1 VMAAVRPLFV
11 RNGPRDL
18 HQRDFHDVAHS
29 A

>member
-11 RNGPRDL
+11 RHAPSDL
-18 HQRDFHDVAHS
+18 HQRDFHDVAHG